1 HLREFSYKLPNTN
14 VGNYKVKVSRNGTT
28 QQAIS
33 DDFAANNSFNITF
46 DSQQCPGS
54 LKINWPTVNNAT
66 AYNIYLI
73 EPDSLKNVGTTS
85 LNTFTVEGLSPQVQ
99 YYLTVAPVFGLNEGW
114 RAVAKSKTPNTG
126 NCGSGFADG
135 DLSLEKINNTNSIG
149 RELTSTAYATN
160 FNLSGTVGNQ
170 DDVAASN
177 YKLSYSVNGG
187 PWQSTISTQP
197 IPPTDT
203 LSNLF
208 GTTSS
213 LNVGVNT
220 VKMAVENVAIP
231 DTISENDTLSAVFL
245 KVLNAPLDLTQDWV
259 E

>member
-1 HLREFSYKLPNTN
+1 
-14 VGNYKVKVSRNGTT
+14 
-28 QQAIS
+28 
-33 DDFAANNSFNITF
+33 
-46 DSQQCPGS
+46 
-54 LKINWPTVNNAT
+54 
-66 AYNIYLI
+66 
-73 EPDSLKNVGTTS
+73 
-85 LNTFTVEGLSPQVQ
+85 
-99 YYLTVAPVFGLNEGW
+99 
-114 RAVAKSKTPNTG
+114 
-126 NCGSGFADG
+126 
-135 DLSLEKINNTNSIG
+135 INNTNFIG

-259 E
+259 EDFESLASAQVLNHWVGFGKESRWDFSSFPEKGRLSTHIGPSITIGGNRSISLDAIEDV